1 MNLRA
6 GYPYW
11 LIRDGLPYSFPKLS
25 KDITTDVLIIGAGIT
40 GALVRYELCEQ
51 GVDCV
56 TVDARTIGLGST
68 CASTALLQYEIDT
81 RLFEL
86 REMIGKQKADRA
98 YHLCN
103 DAILYL
109 SKLAKKLKVDDFK
122 MRDSLY
128 YAAYKKDVTMLKK
141 EFDARSDAGFDVE
154 WLDSKMLKSKFGFD
168 APAAILSH
176 HGAETN
182 AYAMMHAL
190 LQTHKK
196 SPVFDRT
203 NVVKTDYHKNGIA
216 FTTESGQTIKCSKV
230 IYATGY
236 EVVELIDAKI
246 VKLLST
252 YALVSEHHP
261 TKSFWKGNALI
272 WNTADPYLYMRST
285 PEGRILVGGRDED
298 FYNPT
303 RRDKLIGRKTKQL
316 VKDFNK
322 IFPEIELI
330 PEFSWAGT
338 FGSTKDGLPYIGPY
352 SKMPHSYFALGFGG
366 NGITF
371 SAVAA
376 KLLAD
381 LITGKESPDL
391 QLFSFD
397 RE

>member
-11 LIRDGLPYSFPKLS
+11 LIRDGLPYSFPKLTE
-25 KDITTDVLIIGAGIT
+25 DISTDVLIVGAGIT
-40 GALVRYELCEQ
+40 GALVRYHLCEE
-51 GVDCV
+51 GIDCV

-68 CASTALLQYEIDT
+68 CASTSLLQYEIDT

-86 REMIGKQKADRA
+86 REMIGKEKADRA

-103 DAILYL
+103 DAILHL
-109 SKLAKKLKVDDFK
+109 SKIAANLKLDDFT

-128 YAAYKKDVTMLKK
+128 YAAFKKDIVKLEK
-141 EFDARSDAGFDVE
+141 EFEARSDAGFNVK
-154 WLDSKMLKSKFGFD
+154 WLDSKKIKQTFGFD

-182 AYAMMHAL
+182 AYALMHAL

-196 SPVFDRT
+196 SAVFDRT
-203 NVVKTDYHKNGIA
+203 PIVKTEYRARGLT
-216 FTTESGQTIKCSKV
+216 FTTRSGHKIKAKKV
-230 IYATGY
+230 VYATGY
-236 EVVELIDAKI
+236 EVVERIDVNI

-252 YALVSEHHP
+252 YAFVSEHAL

-285 PEGRILVGGRDED
+285 PDGRILVGGRDED

-303 RRDKLIGRKTKQL
+303 KRDKLISRKTKQL
-316 VKDFNK
+316 VSDFHK
-322 IFPEIELI
+322 IFPDIELI

-371 SAVAA
+371 STVAA
-376 KLLAD
+376 RLLSDIFA
-381 LITGKESPDL
+381 GRESPDL
-391 QLFSFD
+391 ELFSFD
-397 RE
+397 RG